1 MNGTIVAVFGNMV
14 IAETAGDVVQNS
26 VGYCHRS
33 DGARLLSEVIRVRGR
48 LADLQVFEETRG
60 LRVGDEVEF
69 RDQMLSVT
77 LGPGLLGNVY
87 DGLQNPLHDL
97 AEETGYF
104 LTAGV
109 YLDGLR
115 GDTQWAFTPTVG
127 QGDTVRAADTLGT
140 VPEGIFDH
148 HVMAPFD
155 LQDECTVSKI
165 AGEGEYPVGQEVA
178 VLADG
183 DGNERPVT
191 MAQDWP
197 VKRALNVSR
206 RRLMP
211 TEPLVTRVRII
222 DSMFPIVRGGTYCI
236 PGPFGAGKTVL
247 QHITAKHAE
256 IDIVV
261 VAACGERAGE
271 VVEVLQTFPEL
282 EDPRTGRSLMER
294 TIIICNTSAMP
305 VAARE
310 ASVYTAVTL
319 AEYYRQMGLHV
330 LMLADST
337 SRWAQALRE
346 VSGRLEEIPGEE
358 AFPAYLESR
367 IAGFY
372 ERAGAIELRDGR
384 VGSVTI
390 GGSVSPAGGN
400 FEEPVTQGTLKVVG
414 AFEGLSQQ
422 RADARRYPAIDPL
435 ESWSRYAGIIDPE
448 KVRRVRNLLRRGN
461 EVRQMMTVVGE
472 EGITVGEYTEMQK
485 ADFFDNVYL
494 QQNAFDEVDAAT
506 RKERQQ
512 FVFDKI
518 LEVVNLDYAFEDND
532 QARRTFVE
540 VQDLFRNLNYAP
552 VDVVRLREY
561 TAGKEGEKGGQDESA
576 EEKPPRGKDDAGGT
590 DAPEAAEGNAA
601 DPPEDRDRIETED
614 RDPEEFWRI
623 LEKIDAFIE
632 TAGGTAGQSETKK
645 AQEDEEQAQV
655 ASAENEE

>member
-1 MNGTIVAVFGNMV
+1 MIVA
-14 IAETAGDVVQNS
+14 ETPEEVVQNAT
-26 VGYCHRS
+26 GYCLRG
-33 DGARLLSEVIRVRGR
+33 DGARLLSEVIRVRGHV
-48 LADLQVFEETRG
+48 ADLQVFEETRG

-69 RDQMLSVT
+69 QEQMLSAT

-87 DGLQNPLHDL
+87 DGLQNPLYDL
-97 AEETGYF
+97 AEETGFF

-109 YLDGLR
+109 YLDGLP
-115 GDTQWAFTPTVG
+115 GDTKWKFTPTVS

-148 HVMAPFD
+148 QIMTPFD
-155 LQDECTVSKI
+155 LQDTWTVSEI
-165 AGEGEYPVGQEVA
+165 TGEGEYTVNDQIA
-178 VLADG
+178 VLQDG

-197 VKRALNVSR
+197 VKRPLNVSK

-222 DSMFPIVRGGTYCI
+222 DTMFPIVRGGTYCI

-256 IDIVV
+256 IDIVI

-271 VVEVLQTFPEL
+271 VVELLRTFPEL

-305 VAARE
+305 VSARE
-310 ASVYTAVTL
+310 ASVYTAVTM

-346 VSGRLEEIPGEE
+346 ISGRLEEIPGEE
-358 AFPAYLESR
+358 AYPAYLESR
-367 IAGFY
+367 IAAFY
-372 ERAGAIELRDGR
+372 ERAGAIELHDGR
-384 VGSVTI
+384 IGSVTI

-414 AFEGLSQQ
+414 AFEGLSKD
-422 RADARRYPAIDPL
+422 RADARRYPAVDPL
-435 ESWSRYAGIIDPE
+435 ESWSRYNGFIAPQ
-448 KVRRVRNLLRRGN
+448 KVQRIRSLLRRGN

-472 EGITVGEYTEMQK
+472 EGITVDEYTEMQK

-506 RKERQQ
+506 RRERQQ

-518 LEVVNLDYAFEDND
+518 LEVVNLQYDFDD
-532 QARRTFVE
+532 KDHARNTFVD

-552 VDVVRLREY
+552 VDIVRLRERVAEREEAQE
-561 TAGKEGEKGGQDESA
+561 TGRADDQEAKGDAGEADEHA
-576 EEKPPRGKDDAGGT
+576 EE
-590 DAPEAAEGNAA
+590 
-601 DPPEDRDRIETED
+601 RDRIETED

-623 LEKIDAFIE
+623 LEKIDRFIE
-632 TAGGTAGQSETKK
+632 TAGGTAESGNEAPK
-645 AQEDEEQAQV
+645 DEEPEPAG
-655 ASAENEE
+655 AENEE